1 MSMIRQIGLIILAV
15 VLLAIGGSVAVGV
28 WSTRQV
34 LQQQWQLRNADSATL
49 MALALSQHRGDMPLM
64 ELVLSAQFDTGH
76 YLGVRLVAPDGKVL
90 FERRSP
96 PSDGGAPAWFVEAL
110 PMSAPPGTGFVTDGW
125 RTVGKVEVEGQ
136 SGWVYDNLWASLWRG
151 TGWLVAIGALALAL
165 AAAAVGRWRKGLE
178 DVVAQARAL
187 EDGRFEEIVVPATP
201 ELKRLASGMNSMVR
215 RLHDVFDSQAS
226 QLDAL
231 RRQVQ
236 TDPLTGLSNRRHFMA
251 QLERALQGRPDEG
264 ESPHQ
269 QVPAHGGLLLV
280 RLRELE
286 SLNASAGHEV
296 VARLLAAVG
305 DVLSTYPK
313 RVDGAFA
320 GRLNGGDL
328 ALYLPAS
335 GIVAET
341 AKTLSDTL
349 GTALSTIDRAADVA
363 VGGVDGL
370 TTGSV
375 SIAMS
380 RADEALAQAELN
392 APLGLHVQAVPSG
405 EAIGETEWRQRIATA
420 LEAGRVKLAEFPVV
434 NARGSVVHLECP
446 LRVQLQPDGPFDAAV
461 RWLPMAS
468 RSRIIHKVDLS
479 AVDLALKAIAADG
492 RSRCVHVSA
501 QSLGDSAFV
510 QEVAAR
516 LAKSATAAAWLSIEV
531 GEAVTQHW
539 SLWRAAAEAWRPFGT
554 RLGIENAGG
563 AMHALLDARNQGL
576 DYVKIDGRFVRGL
589 GSDPSMAD
597 YARQIVATARGIGVA
612 VYAEGVQD
620 EQDLKRL
627 WELGFDG
634 ATGPAVSRQG

>member
-1 MSMIRQIGLIILAV
+1 VASGVPSASLRLVYVRAMLPASQGLPARSQAHMVLAHYEDRSEDPLILDNLVPEIRRASLRSDLTPVFSFNGEGLWHGAGAQTAGDRCCVCRAGAKSCARPAPRGSNENQQTRRTAMSMIRQIGLIILAV

-49 MALALSQHRGDMPLM
+49 MALALSQHHGDMPLM

-76 YLGVRLVAPDGKVL
+76 YLGVRLVAPDGNVL
-90 FERRSP
+90 FDRRSP

-201 ELKRLASGMNSMVR
+201 ELHRLASGMNSMVR
-215 RLHDVFDSQAS
+215 RLRDVFDSQAS

-264 ESPHQ
+264 ESPHD
-269 QVPAHGGLLLV
+269 QVPPRGGLLLV
-280 RLRELE
+280 RLRDLE
-286 SLNASAGHEV
+286 SLNAAAGHEV

-313 RVDGAFA
+313 RVEGAFA

-335 GIVAET
+335 GLVAET

-370 TTGSV
+370 T
-375 SIAMS
+375 
-380 RADEALAQAELN
+380 D
-392 APLGLHVQAVPSG
+392 
-405 EAIGETEWRQRIATA
+405 RQRVDRDVARRRSA
-420 LEAGRVKLAEFPVV
+420 GAGRVP
-434 NARGSVVHLECP
+434 C
-446 LRVQLQPDGPFDAAV
+446 AA
-461 RWLPMAS
+461 
-468 RSRIIHKVDLS
+468 
-479 AVDLALKAIAADG
+479 
-492 RSRCVHVSA
+492 
-501 QSLGDSAFV
+501 
-510 QEVAAR
+510 
-516 LAKSATAAAWLSIEV
+516 
-531 GEAVTQHW
+531 
-539 SLWRAAAEAWRPFGT
+539 
-554 RLGIENAGG
+554 
-563 AMHALLDARNQGL
+563 
-576 DYVKIDGRFVRGL
+576 
-589 GSDPSMAD
+589 
-597 YARQIVATARGIGVA
+597 
-612 VYAEGVQD
+612 
-620 EQDLKRL
+620 
-627 WELGFDG
+627 
-634 ATGPAVSRQG
+634 GPARAGSSQR